1 MVLIIYP
8 TIYPQS
14 SLGTKD
20 ELLGNAILSG
30 YVNSVTGGALPIELI
45 EFDGYYD
52 NNHISIKWK
61 TTSETNNEYF
71 ELFKSNNGIDF
82 YKIYQIDGAGNSTST
97 KSYTYDDNDINS
109 DILYYKLSQTD
120 FDGKNTESNIISIKN
135 YDDIFDFS
143 INKDNIRLILNKN
156 DEYRVIITDIN
167 GRIFFNRLFSSM
179 NSIDIE
185 NNLKHG
191 TYIISIISNG
201 NILSKTFI
209 N

>member
-1 MVLIIYP
+1 M
-8 TIYPQS
+8 
-14 SLGTKD
+14 D
-20 ELLGNAILSG
+20 
-30 YVNSVTGGALPIELI
+30 
-45 EFDGYYD
+45 
-52 NNHISIKWK
+52 
-61 TTSETNNEYF
+61 
-71 ELFKSNNGIDF
+71 
-82 YKIYQIDGAGNSTST
+82 
-97 KSYTYDDNDINS
+97 
-109 DILYYKLSQTD
+109 
-120 FDGKNTESNIISIKN
+120 
-135 YDDIFDFS
+135 
-143 INKDNIRLILNKN
+143 KN